1 MFPHMCI
8 TAKDGGFALVS
19 AHERRFR
26 SVKNTIRNCV
36 RRSRFA
42 SQFSCTIS
50 KCQKPPAPGLTED
63 MTTMAMMKN
72 GATMTD
78 AEDNR
83 LSARDFAE
91 LGGRKLVYI
100 RTVAARDVIEDL
112 IDDEGELT
120 IEIEDGDILYSVHS
134 SSGERL
140 ALVGNRELAFAAARQ
155 YEMNPVSVH

>member
-1 MFPHMCI
+1 
-8 TAKDGGFALVS
+8 
-19 AHERRFR
+19 
-26 SVKNTIRNCV
+26 
-36 RRSRFA
+36 
-42 SQFSCTIS
+42 
-50 KCQKPPAPGLTED
+50 
-63 MTTMAMMKN
+63 MAMMKN